1 MFFATEITLTAGPD
15 LLAGAGPGAIGKFLE
30 LGNGDRLL
38 LVCIGQRVAGG
49 RWFLMICWATKRV

>member
-49 RWFLMICWATKRV
+49 R